1 MPRRL
6 DTMGTMPVSH
16 QAPPPT
22 HGRQGGWVHRAGA
35 WLSDEALTWLLVLLL
50 VDIFLLPAMGPRV
63 GVIVDVVYTAL
74 LFTGLAAVAS
84 RGVALAV
91 VGLLVVLAGVLRWI
105 TPAVSGTPTAAAA
118 SGLVVFA
125 TFTLLVVVRTLS
137 PGPITRQRIQGAVAA
152 YLLVAMSFAFAYLL
166 VEQMQPGSLDLGALE
181 EEATTQVVG
190 YFSLVT
196 LTTVGYG
203 DVTPVTP
210 LARRLAMLEGLI
222 GQLYPAIIIGWMVG
236 SMRRRED

>member
-6 DTMGTMPVSH
+6 DTMGAMPGAH
-16 QAPPPT
+16 QTPPPT
-22 HGRQGGWVHRAGA
+22 PGRKDGWVQRAGA
-35 WLSDEALTWLLVLLL
+35 WLSDEALAGLLVLLL
-50 VDIFLLPAMGPRV
+50 VDIFLLPALGPRV
-63 GVIVDVVYTAL
+63 GVIVDIVYTAL

-91 VGLLVVLAGVLRWI
+91 VGLLVALAGALRW
-105 TPAVSGTPTAAAA
+105 TSPSVSGTPTAAAA

-125 TFTLLVVVRTLS
+125 IFTLLVLSRTLS

-152 YLLVAMSFAFAYLL
+152 YLLIAMSFAFAFLL

-181 EEATTQVVG
+181 PEAADRVVG

>member
-1 MPRRL
+1 
-6 DTMGTMPVSH
+6 V
-16 QAPPPT
+16 
-22 HGRQGGWVHRAGA
+22 
-35 WLSDEALTWLLVLLL
+35 
-50 VDIFLLPAMGPRV
+50 VDIFILPVLGAGT
-63 GVIVDVVYTAL
+63 GSTIVNLVYSAL

-84 RGVALAV
+84 RGVALGVIGFLVALAV
-91 VGLLVVLAGVLRWI
+91 ALRWI
-105 TPAVSGTPTAAAA
+105 APVPGLPGTQAAAAA

-125 TFTLLVVVRTLS
+125 TFTLLVLFRTLS
-137 PGPITRQRIQGAVAA
+137 PGPITRRRIEGAVAA
-152 YLLVAMSFAFAYLL
+152 YLLIAMSFAFAFLL
-166 VEQMQPGSLDLGALE
+166 IEQIRPGSLDLGKPGPETADQL
-181 EEATTQVVG
+181 VG

-222 GQLYPAIIIGWMVG
+222 GQLYPAIVIGWMVG

>member
-1 MPRRL
+1 VP
-6 DTMGTMPVSH
+6 PSSEK
-16 QAPPPT
+16 PPP
-22 HGRQGGWVHRAGA
+22 HRGQKGRWALRAGE
-35 WLSDEALTWLLVLLL
+35 WLSDEALAWLLAFLL
-50 VDIFLLPAMGPRV
+50 VDIFLLPVLGS
-63 GVIVDVVYTAL
+63 GIGSTIVNLVYTAL

-84 RGVALAV
+84 RGVALGV
-91 VGLLVVLAGVLRWI
+91 VGFLVALAVVLRWLAPI
-105 TPAVSGTPTAAAA
+105 PGLPGTSAAAAA

-125 TFTLLVVVRTLS
+125 TFTLLVLFRTLS
-137 PGPITRQRIQGAVAA
+137 PGPITRRRIEGAVAA
-152 YLLVAMSFAFAYLL
+152 YLLIAMSFASAFLL
-166 VEQMQPGSLDLGALE
+166 VEQMQPGSLDLGELE
-181 EEATTQVVG
+181 QEARDQVVG

-210 LARRLAMLEGLI
+210 LTRRLAALEGLI